1 MQRSSGKALSI
12 ILASVLAGVLG
23 ACGGAEG
30 SQSAQSAAPSSVAG
44 GGSEVIIQGTSFTVA
59 ELTIAAGSSVT
70 FNNQSAL
77 AHNIVEGENGVA
89 ATGSRVSQPL
99 SPSAS
104 AEISFDESG
113 DYLITCTIHP
123 VMNMVVHVTG

>member
-1 MQRSSGKALSI
+1 MQRLNGKALSI

-23 ACGGAEG
+23 ACGGSEG
-30 SQSAQSAAPSSVAG
+30 SQSAQSAAPSSAAG
-44 GGSEVIIQGTSFTVA
+44 GGSEVIIQGTSFTVG
-59 ELTIAAGSSVT
+59 ELTVAAGSSVT
-70 FNNQSAL
+70 FINQSAL

-89 ATGSRVSQPL
+89 AAGSRVSQPL